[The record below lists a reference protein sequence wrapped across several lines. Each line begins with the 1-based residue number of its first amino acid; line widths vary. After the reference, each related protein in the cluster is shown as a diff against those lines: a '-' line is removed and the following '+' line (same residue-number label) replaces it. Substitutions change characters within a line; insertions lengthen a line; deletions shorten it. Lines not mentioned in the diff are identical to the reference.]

1 VGNFWGMLLSKYIHE
16 QYNRKR
22 MDNLIEQVKDWGT
35 SKNLLP
41 ATDEIMVQA
50 QWDKLQEEVYELC
63 DEIMRKDYSKSR
75 MELGDVLVVCTLLAY
90 QLGATPQEC
99 LGMAYEKISK
109 RTGKTIDGQFV
120 KDKEV

>member
-1 VGNFWGMLLSKYIHE
+1 MLLSKYIHE